1 MSVLEEVK
9 AKIKEELPN
18 LDCVI
23 GWKQGFDPLHA
34 TPHFMYSE
42 KDVDQLIWSPLCVHN
57 LATYLP
63 AMKDKR
69 VGVLVKGCDS
79 RSIVELLQEKLIK
92 RENLVVFGLT
102 CKGGVD
108 LAKIKAEIGSLGRVS
123 DVSFHDG
130 QIAVKTPNQ
139 AFTFP
144 LKDVLLPK
152 CQTNHYPVPVL
163 CDHRFGRPEDA
174 PDCGQEESANLLS
187 LESMSLE
194 ERFAYWQHHLDR
206 CIRCYACRNACPMC
220 VCRDHC
226 IADTRD
232 PHWLSQE
239 TYVEQKWMFQL
250 IHAMHLAGRCTECG
264 ECERAC
270 PMDIPILSI
279 RQKLNREIK
288 ELFDYEAG
296 VDPEAVPPLLTFKVE
311 EANIIERG
319 W

>member
-1 MSVLEEVK
+1 MSLLEDIK

-23 GWKQGFDPLHA
+23 GWKQGFDSLHA
-34 TPHFMYSE
+34 TPHFMRTQE
-42 KDVDQLIWSPLCVHN
+42 DVDQLIFNPLCGQN
-57 LATYLP
+57 LAAYLP
-63 AMKDKR
+63 AMKDKK
-69 VGVLVKGCDS
+69 VGILVRGCDS
-79 RSIVELLQEKLIK
+79 RSVVELLQENLIK
-92 RENLVVFGLT
+92 RENVVIFGLP
-102 CKGGVD
+102 CPGAVD
-108 LAKIKAEIGSLGRVS
+108 LDKVEESFGALGRVTE
-123 DVSFHDG
+123 VLFENTKMK
-130 QIAVKTPNQ
+130 VVTPEGSSELELQ
-139 AFTFP
+139 H
-144 LKDVLLPK
+144 LLLPK
-152 CQTNHYPVPVL
+152 CQTNLYSVPVL
-163 CDHRFGRPEDA
+163 YDHMIGQADGSA
-174 PDCGQEESANLLS
+174 PCGQGESPA
-187 LESMSLE
+187 LEALEGMSLDQ
-194 ERFAYWQHHLDR
+194 RFDYWQYHMDR

-239 TYVEQKWMFQL
+239 TDVQQKWMFQI
-250 IHAMHLAGRCTECG
+250 IHVMHLAGRCTECG

-270 PMDIPILSI
+270 PMDIPILSL

-311 EANIIERG
+311 EANINERG

>member
-34 TPHFMYSE
+34 TPHFMRTE
-42 KDVDQLIWSPLCVHN
+42 QDVDQLIFNPLCVQN
-57 LATYLP
+57 PATYLP
-63 AMKDKR
+63 GMKDKKI
-69 VGVLVKGCDS
+69 GVLVKGCDN
-79 RSIVELLQEKLIK
+79 RSVVELLQENLIK
-92 RENLVVFGLT
+92 RENLVIFGLP
-102 CKGGVD
+102 CSGAVD
-108 LAKIKAEIGSLGRVS
+108 LKKVKDELGSWGRVTE
-123 DVSFHDG
+123 VSFADG
-130 QIAVKTPNQ
+130 KMEVTTADGSSTLE
-139 AFTFP
+139 
-144 LKDVLLPK
+144 LKDLLLPK
-152 CQTNHYPVPVL
+152 CQTNPYSAPVL
-163 CDHRFGRPEDA
+163 CDHSFVQDKESA
-174 PDCGQEESANLLS
+174 PCGQGESAS
-187 LESMSLE
+187 LQALE
-194 ERFAYWQHHLDR
+194 AMTLEQRFDYWQYHLDR

-226 IADTRD
+226 IADTRE

-239 TYVEQKWMFQL
+239 TGVEQKWMFQL

-270 PMDIPILSI
+270 PMDIPILSL
-279 RQKLNREIK
+279 RQKLNRETK

-296 VDPEAVPPLLTFKVE
+296 VDPEGVPPLLTFKVE
-311 EANIIERG
+311 EANINERG

>member
-1 MSVLEEVK
+1 MSLLEEIK
-9 AKIKEELPN
+9 AKIKEELPS

-34 TPHFMYSE
+34 TPHFMRTE
-42 KDVDQLIWSPLCVHN
+42 QDVDQLIISPLCVQN

-63 AMKDKR
+63 GMKEKK
-69 VGVLVKGCDS
+69 VGVLVRGCDS
-79 RSIVELLQEKLIK
+79 RSVVELLQENLIK
-92 RENLVVFGLT
+92 RENVVIFGLS
-102 CKGGVD
+102 CDGAVD
-108 LAKIKAEIGSLGRVS
+108 LAKIKNEIGFLGRVKE
-123 DVSFHDG
+123 VLFEQG
-130 QIAVKTPNQ
+130 QIQVKTPHQ
-139 AFTFP
+139 DYRLE

-152 CQTNHYPVPVL
+152 CRTNPYSSPVL
-163 CDHRFGRPEDA
+163 CDHCFGQPEDA
-174 PDCGQEESANLLS
+174 SACGQGESANLER
-187 LESMSLE
+187 LEDMSLE
-194 ERFAYWQHHLDR
+194 ERFDYWQYHLDR

-232 PHWLSQE
+232 PHWLTQE
-239 TYVEQKWMFQL
+239 TDVRQKWMFQL

-270 PMDIPILSI
+270 PMDIPILSL

-288 ELFDYEAG
+288 ELFAYEAG
-296 VDPEAVPPLLTFKVE
+296 VDPQAVPPLLTFKVE
-311 EANIIERG
+311 EANINERG

>member
-1 MSVLEEVK
+1 MSVLEELK
-9 AKIKEELPN
+9 ARIKEELPN
-18 LDCVI
+18 LDWVI

-34 TPHFMYSE
+34 TPHFMSTE
-42 KDVDQLIWSPLCVHN
+42 KDVDELIWNPLCVQN

-63 AMKDKR
+63 AMPDKK
-69 VGVLVKGCDS
+69 VGVVVKGCDS
-79 RSIVELLQEKLIK
+79 RSVVELLQEKLIK
-92 RENLVVFGLT
+92 RDNLVVFGLT
-102 CKGGVD
+102 CQGAVD
-108 LAKIKAEIGSLGRVS
+108 LTKIKDQIGSLGRVS
-123 DVSFHDG
+123 DVSFHNG
-130 QIAVKTPNQ
+130 QMAIKTPNR
-139 AFTFP
+139 AFTFE

-152 CQTNHYPVPVL
+152 CQTSHYPVPVL
-163 CDHRFGRPEDA
+163 CDHRFGQPEDG
-174 PDCGQEESANLLS
+174 PDCGPGESRNLEN

-194 ERFAYWQHHLDR
+194 ERFAYWQDHMDR

-239 TYVEQKWMFQL
+239 TNVEQKWMFQL
-250 IHAMHLAGRCTECG
+250 IHVMHLAGRCTECG

-270 PMDIPILSI
+270 PMQIPILSL

-311 EANIIERG
+311 EANINERG